1 MVRRHWPFAILLAA
15 GVALRAAAT
24 VAYRPALVYL
34 DTPRYLGGDQGG
46 LDPLGYTYLLLRPVL
61 LAGGGLTGVAVA
73 QHALGLAMAAA
84 LYALAI
90 RHGAGRWLAA
100 LAAAPVLL
108 DAYQVQAE
116 QTIMPDVL
124 FEALVVAAMTV
135 LLWPRPP
142 VAPDEDSSPRA
153 ATAPLD
159 RGAARGVR
167 PALGWVACGALLL
180 GVSATVRQVGVLF
193 VVPLLA
199 YVLTAGPGWPSK
211 AWRRNRALRA
221 LSVLAVFAVPVAG
234 YMAFSQAVLGTGFR
248 LSNMNDAYL
257 YGRLAYAADCATLKV
272 PGYAR
277 PLCPAPSTAA
287 RLGVD
292 GLSTDPS
299 SAVFSY
305 RPPKGI
311 SRSAATRSFDQA
323 VLTQQPL
330 RVVKGIAGDA
340 IKVFALTRDTN
351 PGDPPIARWQFQA
364 GLPLLPGSGRIGT
377 RREPRT
383 AGNRTAGRRATQ
395 LPAPRRVHAGPAAA
409 RLPHRRSPRLRSEP
423 PTPPGPGT
431 RRTARDRPRP
441 DRSSRRRPVRV
452 LLALPAA
459 PARHAAAGRRARRRR
474 LPSACRNPPV
484 RRRGHNESVHND
496 QDEPEIKAL
505 TSSVVYTD
513 NWIRLRRDE
522 IERRDGSRGTY
533 AVIERRDFAVVI
545 PAERGGFHLVEEY
558 RYPVGRRSWSFPQ
571 GGFPHGESGTPE
583 ELARLELAQE
593 TGLRAQ
599 RMAHLGRL
607 TAGHGMT
614 NQYAV
619 YFLAT
624 GLTPGEADPE
634 PEEYGIRHEWVP
646 REQFE
651 KMVQERQIV
660 DDSTLAA
667 YALLLL
673 AERRGDLTVPLS
685 RRVPAVGAELRGAGQ
700 LGAALGA
707 VLDRRG
713 QRLAAAHAEL
723 RAARVRRRAVAAR
736 RPGRRRGSSSSRAG
750 AGAGAGAGG
759 GAAC

>member
-24 VAYRPALVYL
+24 VAYRPALIYL

-159 RGAARGVR
+159 RGAARRVR
-167 PALGWVACGALLL
+167 PTLGWVACGALLL

-330 RVVKGIAGDA
+330 RVANRIARDA

-351 PGDPPIARWQFQA
+351 PGDPPIARWQFQEAYPSYRAADESVLGGNHGPQVTGPLA
-364 GLPLLPGSGRIGT
+364 GALRSYQLHGGYTPGPLLLAFLI
-377 RREPRT
+377 
-383 AGNRTAGRRATQ
+383 AGALGCVA
-395 LPAPRRVHAGPAAA
+395 
-409 RLPHRRSPRLRSEP
+409 
-423 PTPPGPGT
+423 
-431 RRTARDRPRP
+431 
-441 DRSSRRRPVRV
+441 SRRRH
-452 LLALPAA
+452 PA
-459 PARHAAAGRRARRRR
+459 
-474 LPSACRNPPV
+474 
-484 RRRGHNESVHND
+484 
-496 QDEPEIKAL
+496 
-505 TSSVVYTD
+505 
-513 NWIRLRRDE
+513 
-522 IERRDGSRGTY
+522 
-533 AVIERRDFAVVI
+533 
-545 PAERGGFHLVEEY
+545 
-558 RYPVGRRSWSFPQ
+558 
-571 GGFPHGESGTPE
+571 
-583 ELARLELAQE
+583 LARGAL
-593 TGLRAQ
+593 
-599 RMAHLGRL
+599 
-607 TAGHGMT
+607 
-614 NQYAV
+614 
-619 YFLAT
+619 LAT
-624 GLTPGEADPE
+624 GL
-634 PEEYGIRHEWVP
+634 
-646 REQFE
+646 
-651 KMVQERQIV
+651 
-660 DDSTLAA
+660 
-667 YALLLL
+667 ALT
-673 AERRGDLTVPLS
+673 A
-685 RRVPAVGAELRGAGQ
+685 AVGADLYEFSWRYQLPLLVTLPLACA
-700 LGAALGA
+700 LGAAAFL
-707 VLDRRG
+707 
-713 QRLAAAHAEL
+713 RLA
-723 RAARVRRRAVAAR
+723 VTRR
-736 RPGRRRGSSSSRAG
+736 S
-750 AGAGAGAGG
+750 GG
-759 GAAC
+759 GGTMIRCTTTRTSPRSRPSPAALSTPTTGSGSAETRSSAVTGPGAPTPS